1 MNTPV
6 SSDSKNGVTTRALNC
21 IYEVIKIDAKK
32 DKFGQSYRTRARSM
46 PSTIYEIG
54 LLSALSYLYAKATK
68 DVFQNATKIYN
79 SVTGEINEQTL
90 SKQDDEKLAYAIYL
104 KHLTEYIKDEL
115 KLEDN
120 LKPQDEPLQLIKVLA
135 ETQER
140 LSIAESL
147 LKPFLIELKHLAEAT
162 LKAEEEEEA

>member
-1 MNTPV
+1 MNTRV
-6 SSDSKNGVTTRALNC
+6 SSESKNSVTTRALNC
-21 IYEVIKIDAKK
+21 IYEVIKIDEKK
-32 DKFGQSYRTRARSM
+32 DKFGQSYRARARSV
-46 PSTIYEIG
+46 PSMVYEIG

-68 DVFQNATKIYN
+68 VVLQNATKIYN
-79 SVTGEINEQTL
+79 SSTGEINEQTL

-104 KHLTEYIKDEL
+104 KHLTDYIKDKL
-115 KLEDN
+115 KLEDE

-135 ETQER
+135 ETPDR

-162 LKAEEEEEA
+162 LKAEEEVA